1 MNLQASYIVNQAAPS
16 LNQLGNPTQ
25 FAFNVPVYDFTS
37 GTTALV
43 TIINGG
49 NPDLVKEKQR
59 DLKLSLNWELP
70 FLARSNLV
78 ADWFRNRSTDVT
90 QGFPLLTPAI
100 EAAFPG
106 RAIRDASG
114 RLRARLTVGR

>member
-1 MNLQASYIVNQAAPS
+1 MNLSLPLTSRKQHFAGGIGDVTLNLNAGINRLSDFGTLTNWSTGLTWQPTGRLNLQASYIVNQAAPS

-49 NPDLVKEKQR
+49 NP
-59 DLKLSLNWELP
+59 
-70 FLARSNLV
+70 AC
-78 ADWFRNRSTDVT
+78 A
-90 QGFPLLTPAI
+90 G
-100 EAAFPG
+100 
-106 RAIRDASG
+106 
-114 RLRARLTVGR
+114 